1 MFTGVV
7 TMDDRVDSRL
17 PYLALAI
24 GMIAISTSAILIR
37 FSNSDPLVIGSYRQS
52 FATLLFVPFLFKDRA
67 NELLTIPRSK
77 IIEMAIAGILLG
89 GHFGFFI
96 SSVKATSIAASVL
109 LGTCHVVYVAII
121 GWLILGERLNQRAI
135 YGTIIAL
142 FGIIVLFWG
151 DLVEDPGNFRGNILA
166 FISGILAGLYYLGG
180 RRLRKEISLPM
191 YALVVYFF
199 SALTM
204 WSVVIVQDLQYQSLP
219 VVEIQLFI
227 LMALIPTLLGHTT
240 QNWALA
246 YLPAYVVSISLLAEP
261 VGSGILAWF
270 VFDELPS
277 LGVFIGGLT
286 VLVGVYVAATSE
298 KASNL

>member
-1 MFTGVV
+1 MA
-7 TMDDRVDSRL
+7 DRVDFRL

-77 IIEMAIAGILLG
+77 IIEMAITGILLG

-166 FISGILAGLYYLGG
+166 FISGILAGLYYLSG

-219 VVEIQLFI
+219 VMEIQLFI

-261 VGSGILAWF
+261 VGSGMLAWF

-286 VLVGVYVAATSE
+286 VLVGVYVVASSE